1 MRLNKKFTIN
11 NYINN
16 EMLLE
21 ISSSNK
27 RFNGYII

>member
-1 MRLNKKFTIN
+1 MRLNKKYTIN

-27 RFNGYII
+27 RSNGYII